1 MGNFILAP
9 TPNQDYPVEVQYL
22 FRPASLTSGAGT
34 GTTWLSE
41 NAELALLYGTLVE
54 AYTFMK
60 GEPDIM
66 ANYDK
71 RFQEAVMGL
80 KMLGEAKETTQ
91 EYRVGRVIRD
101 KQ

>member
-1 MGNFILAP
+1 
-9 TPNQDYPVEVQYL
+9 
-22 FRPASLTSGAGT
+22 
-34 GTTWLSE
+34 
-41 NAELALLYGTLVE
+41 
-54 AYTFMK
+54 MK

-80 KMLGEAKETTQ
+80 KMLGEAKETKQ
-91 EYRVGRVIRD
+91 DYRAGKVIRD